1 MDFFKLESLCDE
13 IIDCPHSTPR
23 WLDSG
28 IRVIRNYN
36 LNGAHFDF
44 SKSSYVDEETYLN
57 RTKRAKPEANDII
70 ISREAPMGDSCN
82 HAKRF
87 KMLLRSKTSF
97 AKS

>member
-57 RTKRAKPEANDII
+57 RTKEQNQKQTILLFRV
-70 ISREAPMGDSCN
+70 RHQWGQLQSCQ
-82 HAKRF
+82 KV
-87 KMLLRSKTSF
+87 
-97 AKS
+97 